1 MTAVSRRNL
10 LKTSALAAAA
20 TLVPEVVHA
29 AVRKGVVASRVPL
42 APSWP
47 LRSTFAAQ
55 IGSMF
60 VASARSL
67 KPVRLQLTDVGDL
80 PSAKA
85 AGTMGFEETFA
96 VHFNGPVGV
105 RLRQGTYDLRHA
117 ALGSLSLF
125 IVPIG
130 RPGKVQVYEAIFN
143 HQTA

>member
-1 MTAVSRRNL
+1 
-10 LKTSALAAAA
+10 LAAAA
-20 TLVPEVVHA
+20 TLMPKVVQA
-29 AVRKGVVASRVPL
+29 AANKKLAPRVPL

-60 VASARSL
+60 VAGGRSL

-80 PSAKA
+80 PSAQK

-96 VHFNGPVGV
+96 VHFNGPVGM
-105 RLRQGTYDLRHA
+105 RLRQGTYELRHA
-117 ALGSLSLF
+117 ALGTLNLF

-130 RPGKVQVYEAIFN
+130 RPGKVQIYEAIFN